1 MGLPED
7 RAAGGEKIKLGDSVF
22 DMDGGAVGD
31 NDELMGRPD
40 DCDDELDVGVAV
52 AGEKIKLGD
61 IVVELD
67 GGAVGDNGELV
78 GRPEDLDDGLK
89 VSAVE

>member
-1 MGLPED
+1 
-7 RAAGGEKIKLGDSVF
+7 
-22 DMDGGAVGD
+22 
-31 NDELMGRPD
+31 MGRPD
-40 DCDDELDVGVAV
+40 DCDDELNVGVAV
-52 AGEKIKLGD
+52 TGSIELGD